1 VIDTAEMYG
10 SGAAEELV
18 GKVVRRFSRDE
29 VFVVT
34 KLMPQHFIDSF
45 EAVRAARASLRR
57 LGLDYAD
64 LILIHWP
71 YYYVPISRQVKALEA
86 IASEGLTRYIGV
98 SNFTREELE
107 EAIYATSKYDI
118 VINQVKYS
126 VLDKRVE
133 DDLLKYCIENRVT
146 IQAYTPIE
154 RGRVNDIEVIKRVAG
169 KYGKTPV
176 QVALN
181 YLISRPYVT
190 AIPKSER
197 KERIEEFKGA
207 LGWRLE
213 PHDIEVLEKL

>member
-1 VIDTAEMYG
+1 MYG

-18 GKVVRRFSRDE
+18 GRVVRNFGRDE
-29 VFVVT
+29 VFITT

-45 EAVRAARASLRR
+45 EAVKVARASLRR

-71 YYYVPISRQVKALEA
+71 HDYVPISRQIRALEA
-86 IASEGLTRYIGV
+86 IANEGLTRYIGV
-98 SNFTREELE
+98 SNFTKEELE

-118 VINQVKYS
+118 VVNQVKYS

-133 DDLLKYCIENRVT
+133 DDLLKYCIENKVT

-154 RGRVNDIEVIKRVAG
+154 KGRVNDVEVIKRIAG

-197 KERIEEFKGA
+197 KERIKEFRGA

-213 PHDIEVLEKL
+213 LRDIEVLEKL